1 MSGTDAARL
10 VNQDGVHILFDIHV
24 YDRLAGGLVD
34 T

>member
-24 YDRLAGGLVD
+24 YDG
-34 T
+34 

>member
-24 YDRLAGGLVD
+24 YDRTGGRAGG
-34 T
+34 